1 MTHSKISNSLTWVI
15 GGAQGSGVDSAANI
29 FSKACS
35 QAGLCIFG
43 KREYYSNIKGEHSYF
58 TVRVSD
64 KQIRSHVDDIDLLVS
79 FDAETIFRH
88 AIEVRKGGA
97 IIYDSDLTNVTLD
110 EVATLDDQ
118 ASERIRKML
127 QRAGKPST
135 VQGILDYSSESG
147 VFLIKIP
154 YFEILKD
161 FSEKINEPGLSRLTR
176 MINVMA
182 LSASM
187 ALLDFD
193 RDILAKAIKHIFRA
207 KPKVAEKN
215 MAAANYIYNYIK
227 TRSDSFNPAF
237 NLKCITPSSDVIL
250 VQGNQSSAMGKI
262 IAGCRFQTYYPITP
276 ASDDSEFLESNQL
289 IDQTDG
295 KNGSIV
301 VVQTE
306 DEIAAVTMAIGG
318 ALTGVR
324 SATATSGPGFSLM
337 VEALGWAGINEV
349 PVVVSLYQRAGPSTG
364 LPTRHEQGDLM
375 FAINCG
381 HGEFPKIVFASGD
394 IEESFYDTVKAF
406 NFAEKYQLPVIHMLD
421 KAIANSIMT
430 CKVFDQ
436 HRINIDRGRLVE
448 YVIPAA
454 ETGVAGNYLRFK
466 LDENPISPRI
476 RLGTENGIFWNT
488 GDEHTEEGHIT
499 EDPSN
504 RIKMMNKRMS
514 KLDFALNEI
523 PDEDKAIEYGHDP
536 SSGDGMTI
544 VSWGSTK
551 GAILDAIDQLTT
563 EGKNIKFVQLRLMHP
578 FPTSLVAKMLE
589 NTRVLVDVEMNYTG
603 QLGLLI
609 KQNLNCE
616 INYSIVKYNGRS
628 MSSSEV
634 YNALM
639 RIMNGNAP
647 RRIVLEHG

>member
-1 MTHSKISNSLTWVI
+1 MSESKIAMNSLTWVI

-29 FSKACS
+29 FSRAC
-35 QAGLCIFG
+35 AEGGLHIFG

-154 YFEILKD
+154 YFQILKD

-182 LSASM
+182 LSESM
-187 ALLDFD
+187 ALFDFD

-276 ASDDSEFLESNQL
+276 ASDESEFLESNQI
-289 IDQTDG
+289 IDQVDG

-306 DEIAAVTMAIGG
+306 DEIAAITMAIG
-318 ALTGVR
+318 ASLTGVR
-324 SATATSGPGFSLM
+324 TATATSGPGFSLM
-337 VEALGWAGINEV
+337 AEALGWAGMNEV
-349 PVVVSLYQRAGPSTG
+349 PLVVTMYQRAGPSTG
-364 LPTRHEQGDLM
+364 LPTRHEQGDLL
-375 FAINCG
+375 FTINAG
-381 HGEFPKIVFASGD
+381 HGDFPKIVLASGD
-394 IEESFYDTVKAF
+394 IEEAFYDSIKVF
-406 NFAEKYQLPVIHMLD
+406 NFAELYQLPVIHLLD
-421 KAIANSIMT
+421 KAISSSIQT
-430 CKVFDQ
+430 SKRFSNELK
-436 HRINIDRGRLVE
+436 IERGRFKRD
-448 YVIPAA
+448 IDKDPSPG
-454 ETGVAGNYLRFK
+454 TAGHFRRFK
-466 LDENPISPRI
+466 LEDSPISTRVP
-476 RLGTENGIFWNT
+476 LGTENAIFWNT
-488 GDEHTEEGHIT
+488 GDEHTEEGHIS
-499 EDPSN
+499 EDPEN
-504 RIKMMNKRMS
+504 RNKMMDKRMK
-514 KLDFALNEI
+514 KLELALENIAE
-523 PDEDKAIEYGHDP
+523 DDKAACYNCD
-536 SSGDGMTI
+536 SN
-544 VSWGSTK
+544 TK
-551 GAILDAIDQLTT
+551 NVVI
-563 EGKNIKFVQLRLMHP
+563 
-578 FPTSLVAKMLE
+578 S
-589 NTRVLVDVEMNYTG
+589 
-603 QLGLLI
+603 
-609 KQNLNCE
+609 
-616 INYSIVKYNGRS
+616 
-628 MSSSEV
+628 
-634 YNALM
+634 
-639 RIMNGNAP
+639 
-647 RRIVLEHG
+647 